1 VEISNKKDYQGLEE
15 TDNQRIKPTSTNES
29 SNISRKYRTKRPIRI
44 VGIGSSM
51 RKHSYSTLAVKM
63 VLDLSKKNYDTET
76 NLLDLRRTKLP
87 IYNPDDSFQTNIQE
101 IGHLLEWAD
110 AFVLASPDYHG
121 SMSGVMKNFLD
132 HFWEEFA
139 GKTFGYICASHEK
152 GLTVMDQMRTAV
164 RQCYG
169 WSLPYGV
176 SISGE
181 QDFNDKEEIINNS
194 LDRRLR
200 MLARDLVV
208 YGSLIREQFLQDIAD
223 DDISDTFAARYR
235 SLLINQ
241 KLLIT

>member
-1 VEISNKKDYQGLEE
+1 MEISNKKDYQGLDAI
-15 TDNQRIKPTSTNES
+15 DNQRIEPPRRNES
-29 SNISRKYRTKRPIRI
+29 SNISRKYRMKRPIRI

-51 RKHSYSTLAVKM
+51 RKHSYSTLAVNM
-63 VLDLSKKNYDTET
+63 VLDLSKKNYDAET

-87 IYNPDDSFQTNIQE
+87 IYNPDDSFHTNIQE
-101 IGHLLEWAD
+101 MGHLLEWAD

-194 LDRRLR
+194 LDKRLR

-241 KLLIT
+241 KPLIT

>member
-15 TDNQRIKPTSTNES
+15 TDNQRIKPTSRNES

-63 VLDLSKKNYDTET
+63 VLDLSKKNYDAET